1 LIYCTICGFHLANDS
16 YLNGCFSDNGNVCS
30 PGYQYSNGPFIM
42 KIGILAT
49 GMTPE
54 SLLPQYGSYADM
66 FIRLLQPV
74 QAGLEYQVFDVRNGD
89 IPASAQDC
97 DGWIITG
104 SRHSVYEPLQ
114 WIADLKDF
122 IRLVAVSSCPMVG
135 ICFGHQLMA
144 EALGGKVEKYDGGWG
159 LGIHEYRI
167 SADFAARLDNLD
179 SGRNSDL
186 LSINAVHQDQVVR
199 LPQEAE
205 VIARSDFC
213 EYAGLSYYKGRM
225 VSLQAHPEFTL
236 EFERDLLTDRGGK
249 GIPLEAAKA
258 GIESAAG
265 GCIDSQAIARWIM
278 AVLNKHYSG

>member
-1 LIYCTICGFHLANDS
+1 MTVFQIMAMCIRQVIN
-16 YLNGCFSDNGNVCS
+16 
-30 PGYQYSNGPFIM
+30 YSNGPFIM

-54 SLLPQYGSYADM
+54 SLLPRYGSYADM
-66 FIRLLQPV
+66 FIRLLQPL
-74 QAGLEYQVFDVRNGD
+74 QADLEYQVFDVRNGD
-89 IPASAQDC
+89 IPESAQDC

-104 SRHSVYEPLQ
+104 SRHSVYEDLQ

-122 IRLVAVSSCPMVG
+122 IRRVAASACPMAG

-144 EALGGKVEKYDGGWG
+144 EALGGKVEKYKGGWG

-167 SADFAARLDNLD
+167 SADFAACLDNLD
-179 SGRNSDL
+179 TGPGSDV

-199 LPQEAE
+199 LPEGAE

-213 EYAGLSYYKGRM
+213 EYAGLSYNKGRM

-249 GIPLEAAKA
+249 GIPLEDARTA
-258 GIESAAG
+258 IESIAG
-265 GCIDSQAIARWIM
+265 GCIDSQAIARWIL
-278 AVLNKHYSG
+278 AVLNKRYGA